1 MQDSA
6 DEWHANGPP
15 EVSDDYTV
23 LKQWERLRFVYNAI
37 LIPWTV
43 LVIVMTPRRVASSEI
58 WSAVVMFG
66 VIANV
71 FFCLG
76 PVLETYLVWLGASP
90 RTARRWLFGLGT
102 AFTGLAATITVMVF
116 GEFPSIND

>member
-1 MQDSA
+1 MQDPA

-43 LVIVMTPRRVASSEI
+43 FIVVVFQRRASGSEI
-58 WSAVVMFG
+58 WPALVMCG

-76 PVLETYLVWLGASP
+76 PVFEAYLVWVGASP
-90 RTARRWLFGLGT
+90 RLARRWLSALGT
-102 AFTGLAATITVMVF
+102 ALTGLAAAATVALHS
-116 GEFPSIND
+116 EFPPIND